1 MFSFQLCPRTPLLA
15 DLGALAAYDL
25 NKLPDARKSGEDII
39 REIQQEL
46 MMRVSSAE
54 TAVVPEKDAQC
65 LMVGVSCTIL
75 YTHIFLKFSA
85 YHARHMAYGD
95 INHIFFID
103 LFSGLRD
110 HGSCILHEGGI
121 EQDRRRVHGHNEV
134 GHGWNGSWKILG
146 CYGGGF
152 WL

>member
-1 MFSFQLCPRTPLLA
+1 MLLLQHVFFLALPPDTPLA

-65 LMVGVSCTIL
+65 LMVGVSCVIL
-75 YTHIFLKFSA
+75 
-85 YHARHMAYGD
+85 
-95 INHIFFID
+95 HIFFINQY
-103 LFSGLRD
+103 
-110 HGSCILHEGGI
+110 IPT
-121 EQDRRRVHGHNEV
+121 
-134 GHGWNGSWKILG
+134 
-146 CYGGGF
+146 
-152 WL
+152 